1 MAVTANIH
9 EAKTTLSKLIER
21 ALAGEEVIIA
31 KAGKPLVE
39 LKPVVAAGQRDLLA
53 AFAPY
58 QGKVIL
64 DEDWEQSEWDD
75 QALAALYGYSSVE
88 EMHADQHE
96 PQRAVAEPASRCDPK

>member
-39 LKPVVAAGQRDLLA
+39 LRPVRQPA
-53 AFAPY
+53 
-58 QGKVIL
+58 
-64 DEDWEQSEWDD
+64 
-75 QALAALYGYSSVE
+75 SVE
-88 EMHADQHE
+88 ARRALFGKYEGQMILSDGWAESAFDAEMRRKWFGEE
-96 PQRAVAEPASRCDPK
+96 PPAAQVAEPLARFDPA